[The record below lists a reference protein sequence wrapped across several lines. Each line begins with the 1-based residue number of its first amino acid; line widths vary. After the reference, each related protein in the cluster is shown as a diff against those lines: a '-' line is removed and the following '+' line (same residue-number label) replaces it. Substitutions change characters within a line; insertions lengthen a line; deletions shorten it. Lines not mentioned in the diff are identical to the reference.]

1 MTPTEPSQSKSNEP
15 PKQRSI
21 PAHETERT
29 ILALLLCEP
38 HPWTREELAREL
50 GGLPIETH
58 DALESLIRCGLV
70 NSDGERVTASR
81 AARAFE
87 ELEA

>member
-1 MTPTEPSQSKSNEP
+1 MH
-15 PKQRSI
+15 SI
-21 PAHETERT
+21 PQRETERA
-29 ILALLLCEP
+29 ILAVLLCEP

-58 DALESLIRCGLV
+58 DALESLIRAGLV
-70 NSDGERVTASR
+70 NSEGKRVAASR

-87 ELEA
+87 QLEA

>member
-1 MTPTEPSQSKSNEP
+1 MTLEEQCQTASNQP
-15 PKQRSI
+15 PERRKI
-21 PAHETERT
+21 PEQETERT

-38 HPWTREELAREL
+38 QPWTREELAREL
-50 GGLPIETH
+50 GGQPIETH

-70 NSDGERVTASR
+70 NREGECVAASR

-87 ELEA
+87 ALEA